1 MKVVVDK
8 KVLLD
13 FIDQTVNED
22 RSFHTKNVNELEK
35 SQPQIFPQEQMA
47 QQLSQTK
54 LPVEDSEFEPTNISE
69 LGKAA
74 MQLSDTVLDEKI
86 AAFYASLKKL
96 AKQNSEDP
104 GDIKL
109 KEARR
114 MIDRAVFEVMSEAR
128 KPFAGAIKRA
138 IAGFPRPNLDDI
150 SDEDEVDDSEYD
162 RLVDKGLAT
171 DPSERA
177 FNKITNIID
186 KLPRDQRKSVFF
198 NKTSQQAFDD
208 PLAPYIYEPKEDM
221 QEIADD
227 LMNSL
232 AVKRI
237 MSDEGIDNSVRV
249 EQMRK
254 RLFNYFESNR
264 PKITPELGPVVL
276 DVAAA
281 KLVDMIWNDHRDD
294 IEGFIKM
301 SKELVQ
307 NLKAKVGKQI
317 EIWPAPEKGASPYMV
332 DIDKNFID
340 IVRSQFVKYLRKFG
354 KSEKD
359 VVALDDTDIIPAPA
373 LVKKE
378 KLPSSPREITTYS
391 EVLDVLVQLRNSE
404 PAAFMKLINSL
415 APIDVN
421 GQKIV
426 FGNMTID
433 DFDDLNDATKTQV
446 LYQAS
451 KDKDLSGKAYRWLQ
465 NFERTAGMKMYK
477 DRDYLPSYYVN
488 ETSPGEFTMQALP
501 WKAFPDDLVEM
512 FYDNCVKSVIN
523 SALIRGFN
531 LDFPGFM
538 SSFASN
544 EKLDLR
550 KAIKD
555 ILYSLILTN
564 RSEFEDELEIWYE
577 LHDTKD
583 KISTLKKYATEIEIL
598 NSSGFVVESTEMDQY
613 FTNLKSA
620 SLDIYHLANGILYAI
635 ALKHVHELIVKG
647 KVRTGQSNPADNAEK
662 FQTLLGIVKG
672 AYETDFQTFVSL
684 AQSQIPMKLKISY
697 TDHLSTPW
705 NVFYAKN
712 KAKIDDGIN
721 KKIAQSSAVKGAVDP
736 SALNFFEDFI
746 NLTKSEDKYVDE
758 DDEEDISLDTTV
770 GDDIESVKEKL
781 ADLLNTVLGGA
792 RKGGATTYSSVPA
805 GIGMMIVKALRAYE
819 PTAPGDKKQAVS
831 TALNTLTSKDKIKV
845 VGGITVNDP
854 KGIMT
859 ARQITENLME
869 AILSKIIAAKSQQR
883 RR

>member
-8 KVLLD
+8 KALLG
-13 FIDQTVNED
+13 FIDQIVNED

-54 LPVEDSEFEPTNISE
+54 LPVEDSEFEPTNRSE

-96 AKQNSEDP
+96 AKQNSNDP
-104 GDIKL
+104 GDIKI

-114 MIDRAVFEVMSEAR
+114 LIDQAVFQIMSEAR
-128 KPFAGAIKRA
+128 KPFAGAINRA
-138 IAGFPRPNLDDI
+138 IASLPKADLSNIDDE
-150 SDEDEVDDSEYD
+150 SDIDYDSYGE
-162 RLVDKGLAT
+162 RLLDKGLAT
-171 DPSERA
+171 DPMERA
-177 FNKITNIID
+177 LDKITNIIN
-186 KLPRDQRKSVFF
+186 KLPEDQKKSVFF
-198 NKTSQQAFDD
+198 TQTSQKAFDD

-232 AVKRI
+232 ATKKI
-237 MSDEGIDNSVRV
+237 MSDEGINNSTRI

-294 IEGFIKM
+294 IDGFIKK
-301 SKELVQ
+301 SKELIQ
-307 NLKAKVGKQI
+307 DLKTKMGKMI
-317 EIWPAPEKGASPYMV
+317 EIWPAPDKEASPYMV
-332 DIDKNFID
+332 DINLDFIN
-340 IVRSQFVKYLRKFG
+340 IVRKQFVKYLRKFG

-359 VVALDDTDIIPAPA
+359 VVALSDIDIIPDPA
-373 LVKKE
+373 QVKKE

-391 EVLDVLVQLRNSE
+391 EVLDVLVQLRNNE
-404 PAAFMKLINSL
+404 PATFMKLINSL

-421 GQKIV
+421 GQKII
-426 FGNMTID
+426 FGSMKLE
-433 DFDDLNDATKTQV
+433 DFDDLDDVIKTQI

-477 DRDYLPSYYVN
+477 DRDYLPSYFVHE
-488 ETSPGEFTMQALP
+488 ETPGEFTMQALP
-501 WKAFPDDLVEM
+501 WKAFPDDIVEM

-531 LDFPGFM
+531 LDFTTFM

-550 KAIKD
+550 KAIKN
-555 ILYSLILTN
+555 ILYTLLLTN

-583 KISTLKKYATEIEIL
+583 KTSSLKKYATEIEIL
-598 NSSGFVVESTEMDQY
+598 NSSGFFVESTEMDQY
-613 FTNLKSA
+613 FTNLTSA
-620 SLDIYHLANGILYAI
+620 SLDVYHLANGILYAI

-647 KVRTGQSNPADNAEK
+647 KVRTGQSNPADTAEK
-662 FQTLLGIVKG
+662 FQSLLALVKSS
-672 AYETDFQTFVSL
+672 YETDFQTFVTL
-684 AQSQIPMKLKISY
+684 AQNQIPMKIKVSY
-697 TDHLSTPW
+697 TDHLATPW

-721 KKIAQSSAVKGAVDP
+721 KKISQSSSVKGAVDP
-736 SALNFFEDFI
+736 SALNFFEDFV

-758 DDEEDISLDTTV
+758 DDDENISLDTTV

-805 GIGMMIVKALRAYE
+805 GIGMMIIKALKSYE
-819 PTAPGDKKQAVS
+819 PSAPADKKQVVE
-831 TALNTLTSKDKIKV
+831 TALNTLTNKDKIKT

-854 KGIMT
+854 KGVMT
-859 ARQITENLME
+859 AKITEHLME
-869 AILSKIIAAKSQQR
+869 TILTKIFSSKTQQR

>member
-8 KVLLD
+8 KALLG
-13 FIDQTVNED
+13 FIDQIVNED

-54 LPVEDSEFEPTNISE
+54 LPVEDSEFEPTNRSE

-96 AKQNSEDP
+96 AKQNSGDP
-104 GDIKL
+104 GDIKI
-109 KEARR
+109 KEARHL
-114 MIDRAVFEVMSEAR
+114 IDRAVFQIMSEAR
-128 KPFAGAIKRA
+128 KPYADAINRA
-138 IAGFPRPNLDDI
+138 IASLPKADLSNIDDESEI
-150 SDEDEVDDSEYD
+150 DDSTYE
-162 RLVDKGLAT
+162 RLMDKGLAT
-171 DPSERA
+171 DPMERA
-177 FNKITNIID
+177 LDRITNIID

-198 NKTSQQAFDD
+198 TQTSQKAFDD

-237 MSDEGIDNSVRV
+237 MSDEGINSSVRV

-254 RLFNYFESNR
+254 KLFNYFESNR

-294 IEGFIKM
+294 IDGFIKM
-301 SKELVQ
+301 SKELIQ
-307 NLKAKVGKQI
+307 DLKARMGKTI
-317 EIWPAPEKGASPYMV
+317 EIWPAPDKEASPYMV
-332 DIDKNFID
+332 NINLDFIN
-340 IVRSQFVKYLRKFG
+340 IVRKQFVKYLRKFG

-359 VVALDDTDIIPAPA
+359 VVALSDIDIIPDPA
-373 LVKKE
+373 QVKKE

-391 EVLDVLVQLRNSE
+391 EVLDVLVQLRNNE
-404 PAAFMKLINSL
+404 PATFMKLINSL

-421 GQKIV
+421 GQKII
-426 FGNMTID
+426 FGSMTIE
-433 DFDDLNDATKTQV
+433 DFDDLDDATKTQV

-465 NFERTAGMKMYK
+465 NFERTVGMKMYK
-477 DRDYLPSYYVN
+477 DKDYLPSYYVN
-488 ETSPGEFTMQALP
+488 ETTPGEFTMQALP

-531 LDFPGFM
+531 LDFPTFM

-550 KAIKD
+550 KAIKG
-555 ILYSLILTN
+555 ILYTLLLTN

-577 LHDTKD
+577 LHDTKN
-583 KISTLKKYATEIEIL
+583 KIATLKKYETEIEIL

-613 FTNLKSA
+613 FTNLSSA

-662 FQTLLGIVKG
+662 FQSLLALVKS
-672 AYETDFQTFVSL
+672 AYETDFQTFVAL
-684 AQSQIPMKLKISY
+684 AQNQIPMKLKISY
-697 TDHLSTPW
+697 TDYLATPW
-705 NVFYAKN
+705 NSFYAKN

-721 KKIAQSSAVKGAVDP
+721 KKITQSSSVKGAVDP

-758 DDEEDISLDTTV
+758 DDKEDISLGTTV

-805 GIGMMIVKALRAYE
+805 GIGMMIIKALKAYE
-819 PTAPGDKKQAVS
+819 PNALADKKQAV
-831 TALNTLTSKDKIKV
+831 TAALNTLTSKDKIKIA
-845 VGGITVNDP
+845 GGITVNDP
-854 KGIMT
+854 KGIMI
-859 ARQITENLME
+859 AKQITENLME
-869 AILSKIIAAKSQQR
+869 TILTKIFSSKTQQR